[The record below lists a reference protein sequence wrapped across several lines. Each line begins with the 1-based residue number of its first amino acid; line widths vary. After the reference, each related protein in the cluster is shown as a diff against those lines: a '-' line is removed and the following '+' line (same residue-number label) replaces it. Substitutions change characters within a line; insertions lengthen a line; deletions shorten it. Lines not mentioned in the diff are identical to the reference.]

1 MHHLVE
7 RRGNEAAQA
16 YHVYLLGNGAL
27 HDGLGGY
34 HNAQVD
40 DIIAIAGHDDG
51 DDVLAD
57 VVDVALHSGQQ
68 HASGRSHA
76 LGLLGLDSGLQ
87 DGDGFL
93 HSAGSLHHLGE
104 EHLAGTEEVA
114 HVVHARHQRA
124 FDDVHG
130 LWIFFQGLG
139 QVFFQVVADA
149 FGQGVGE
156 AFLQRAAA
164 PSLLCGRRSGGSAS
178 LLGFLFGLQA
188 FGGLDEALGGVGAA
202 VQDDVLD
209 ALQHV
214 GGDVGVEDGRG
225 GVDDTHIHTL
235 ADGVVEED
243 GVHGLADVVVAAER
257 ERQVADAATNV
268 CAGQVAAYPAR
279 GADEV
284 DGVVVVL
291 LHARGHGQDVGVEDN
306 VRRTEAS
313 FIYQQAVSPAADGNA
328 AFVSV
333 GLPLLVK
340 SHHHRGG
347 AQATDEA
354 GMFQEFL
361 LAFLQRDGVDDG
373 LALHALQSSHDDVPL
388 RGVYHHRHAGNLGL
402 GGYQVE
408 EGYHLFFGIKQA
420 VVHVDVD
427 DLCPVLHL
435 TAGDTEG
442 FLVVFFI
449 NEPQELAR
457 AGHVATL
464 AHVDEV
470 VFGLH
475 LQQFEAGEPEV
486 FRRGSRRMG
495 SRAFHQSGEA
505 GDVFFGRAAAAAD
518 DVHQALADV
527 LAYLA
532 GHVVGRLVVLPQ
544 AVGQAGIGIGTDVIG
559 SAGGQLLQE
568 GFQLAGAERTVQA
581 HGEDIGMLHGSQEG
595 VQRLAGQGTPC
606 SVGNSD
612 GEHQRHAASH
622 FLHRLLRCIE
632 GSFGIKSIEDGLDEQ
647 SVHPTLQQGSH
658 LLAVGVGQVVEGQ
671 GTVGGIA
678 HVGAHGAGLVRG
690 AHRACHEARLLL
702 R

>member
-1 MHHLVE
+1 M
-7 RRGNEAAQA
+7 
-16 YHVYLLGNGAL
+16 
-27 HDGLGGY
+27 
-34 HNAQVD
+34 
-40 DIIAIAGHDDG
+40 
-51 DDVLAD
+51 
-57 VVDVALHSGQQ
+57 
-68 HASGRSHA
+68 
-76 LGLLGLDSGLQ
+76 
-87 DGDGFL
+87 
-93 HSAGSLHHLGE
+93 
-104 EHLAGTEEVA
+104 
-114 HVVHARHQRA
+114 
-124 FDDVHG
+124 
-130 LWIFFQGLG
+130 
-139 QVFFQVVADA
+139 
-149 FGQGVGE
+149 
-156 AFLQRAAA
+156 
-164 PSLLCGRRSGGSAS
+164 
-178 LLGFLFGLQA
+178 
-188 FGGLDEALGGVGAA
+188 
-202 VQDDVLD
+202 
-209 ALQHV
+209 
-214 GGDVGVEDGRG
+214 
-225 GVDDTHIHTL
+225 
-235 ADGVVEED
+235 
-243 GVHGLADVVVAAER
+243 
-257 ERQVADAATNV
+257 
-268 CAGQVAAYPAR
+268 
-279 GADEV
+279 
-284 DGVVVVL
+284 L
-291 LHARGHGQDVGVEDN
+291 LHARGHGQDVGVEDD

-313 FIYQQAVSPAADGNA
+313 FVYQQAVSPAADGYA
-328 AFVSV
+328 AFVGI
-333 GLPLLVK
+333 GLPLFVK
-340 SHHHRGG
+340 GHHHRGG
-347 AQATDEA
+347 AQAADEA

-402 GGYQVE
+402 GGYQIE
-408 EGYHLFFGIKQA
+408 EGCHLFFGIKQA

-435 TAGDTEG
+435 TAGDAKG

-457 AGHVATL
+457 AGHIATL

-568 GFQLAGAERTVQA
+568 GFQLAGTERTVQA
-581 HGEDIGMLHGSQEG
+581 HREDIGMLHGSQEG

-606 SVGNSD
+606 RVGNSD
-612 GEHQRHAASH
+612 GEHQRHTASH
-622 FLHRLLRCIE
+622 FLHRLLRRIK
-632 GSFGIKSIEDGLDEQ
+632 GSFGVEGVEDGLDEQ
-647 SVHPTLQQGSH
+647 CIHSSLQQGSH

-690 AHRACHEARLLL
+690 THRACHKARLLL